1 MQSSS
6 QLAEPVRPADVPHL
20 TFASG
25 LPGFPGP
32 RRFALV
38 GWGAEDG
45 PYRVLVDVED
55 ARVRFLV
62 VPPQVFFPDDAVEL
76 DDAIAAKVH
85 LDDAADC
92 LLLVIVTL
100 GARASDATANLLGP
114 VVINLRTL
122 EGVQA
127 VLADSDHDTRV
138 PLAAG

>member
-6 QLAEPVRPADVPHL
+6 QLAEPVAPTDAPHL

-45 PYRVLVDVED
+45 PYRVLVDVAD
-55 ARVRFLV
+55 PGVRFLV
-62 VPPQVFFPDDAVEL
+62 VPPQVFFPDYAVDL

-85 LDDAADC
+85 LEDAVDC

-100 GARASDATANLLGP
+100 GRTPRDATANLLGP
-114 VVINLRTL
+114 VVVNLRTL

-127 VLADSDHDTRV
+127 VLADSEHGTRV
-138 PLAAG
+138 PLAG

>member
-6 QLAEPVRPADVPHL
+6 QLAEPAASTDAPHL

-38 GWGAEDG
+38 GWGDEDG
-45 PYRVLVDVED
+45 PYRVLVDVAD
-55 ARVRFLV
+55 PGVRFLV
-62 VPPQVFFPDDAVEL
+62 VPPQVFFPDYAVDL
-76 DDAIAAKVH
+76 DDAVAAKVH
-85 LDDAADC
+85 LDDAEDC

-100 GARASDATANLLGP
+100 GRAPRDATANLLGP
-114 VVINLRTL
+114 VVVNLRTL

-127 VLADSDHDTRV
+127 VLSDSEHGTRV
-138 PLAAG
+138 PLAG

>member
-32 RRFALV
+32 RRFTLI

-55 ARVRFLV
+55 SRVRFLV
-62 VPPQVFFPDDAVEL
+62 VPPQVFFPDYAVEL
-76 DDAIAAKVH
+76 DDVIAAKVH

-92 LLLVIVTL
+92 LVLVIVTL
-100 GARASDATANLLGP
+100 GARAQDATANLLGP

-127 VLADSDHDTRV
+127 VLADSEHDTRV
-138 PLAAG
+138 PLAG